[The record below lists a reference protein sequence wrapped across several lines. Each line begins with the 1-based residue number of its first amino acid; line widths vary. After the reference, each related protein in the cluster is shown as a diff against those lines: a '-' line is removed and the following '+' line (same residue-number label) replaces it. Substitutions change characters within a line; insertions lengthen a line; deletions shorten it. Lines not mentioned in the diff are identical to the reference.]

1 MHIRALIAEAV
12 GSFVVLTVLFGA
24 WLVARPGG
32 GDIWSVAVAAG
43 LALTAVTYAL
53 GHVSGGHFNPAVTL
67 GLVAGGQFELAHAP
81 GFVVAQIVGA
91 GLAAGFVYIIGQG
104 AVQAGRSDAINFA
117 SISNVYSGQGAI
129 ALIAALLL
137 EVVLTAV
144 LLVVFMGATTQSS
157 MAAFAPLAIGA
168 VFACCYLVA
177 IPVTN
182 AGLNPARSTAAAL
195 FGGPGSLAQ
204 LWIFWIAPLA
214 GAFVG
219 GLLARYLFTDN

>member
-1 MHIRALIAEAV
+1 MHFRALVAEAA
-12 GSFVVLTVLFGA
+12 GSFVVMSVLFGA

-32 GDIWSVAVAAG
+32 GDIWAIAVASG

-53 GHVSGGHFNPAVTL
+53 GQVSGGHFNPAVTL
-67 GLVAGGQFELAHAP
+67 GLVAGGRFDLAHAP
-81 GFVVAQIVGA
+81 GFMVAQILGA
-91 GLAAGFVYIIGQG
+91 GAAAGFVYVIGLG
-104 AVQAGRSDAINFA
+104 AVQAGRTEAIDFS
-117 SISNVYSGQGAI
+117 SIANVYSGKGTI
-129 ALIAALLL
+129 PLVAALLL

-144 LLVVFMGATTQSS
+144 LLLVFMGATTQSS

-168 VFACCYLVA
+168 IFACCYLIA

-204 LWIFWIAPLA
+204 LWIFWIAPLT
-214 GAFVG
+214 GAMLG
-219 GLLARYLFTDN
+219 GLLARYLFSEN